1 LVDGDR
7 RMRFVLVVIVFLVG
21 AALSVVRAAEAP
33 DAQAGPPID
42 RKWKLVFRDE
52 FDGTAID
59 EATWKPSDYTTWDH
73 PGFKTRL
80 AKENCGLD
88 GEGHLVVRL
97 TQDEDGTI
105 AFNGGLITRD
115 FQKAFGY
122 IETRVRF
129 STQPGWWG
137 FVCTI
142 RNNTLSNYGD
152 DLFENPQEF
161 DVFEDFFKPKA
172 HPFWPEDR
180 HHVISQAF
188 HATVGLGF
196 QDQGDGSGAT
206 DHDTRK
212 KNMLAVTAPGRVLRH
227 EYHRLQDYGGWH
239 TVALRWGPLE
249 NIFFV
254 DGKETYR
261 TTYKDTPITNV
272 PQKLV
277 VGSVFKTPKPLKR
290 DAEHDAKYP
299 PFYGWLED
307 AKLPDQLVVDYI
319 RWYDEDPG
327 EQSAPAVTLALD
339 GDRSGLVQGR
349 PATFR
354 VNVTDKDGSP
364 ISVQLFA
371 KGYLRAEAALDAT
384 GAAQTFTI
392 TNLFPGANTLIA
404 TAVDDDGLVGLSAPL
419 RVTVK
424 SAAASPAASDDK

>member
-1 LVDGDR
+1 
-7 RMRFVLVVIVFLVG
+7 MRYVLGLLVFLASFPLAV
-21 AALSVVRAAEAP
+21 ARAAESAGT
-33 DAQAGPPID
+33 QAGPPSD
-42 RKWKLVFRDE
+42 RKWKLVFSDE

-59 EATWKPSDYTTWDH
+59 ATLWKPSDYTTWEH
-73 PGFKTRL
+73 PAFKTRL
-80 AKENCGLD
+80 AKENCALD

-142 RNNTLSNYGD
+142 RNNTLTNYGD

-161 DVFEDFFKPKA
+161 DVFEDYYKPKA

-206 DHDTRK
+206 AFDTRK
-212 KNMLAVTAPGRVLRH
+212 KVMLAVAAPSRVLRH
-227 EYHRLQDYGGWH
+227 EYHQLEDYGGWH

-249 NIFFV
+249 NIFYV

-272 PQKLV
+272 PQKLF
-277 VGSVFKTPKPLKR
+277 VGGAHKTPKPLKK

-327 EQSAPAVTLALD
+327 ERSAPVVTLALD
-339 GDRSGLVQGR
+339 GEPSGLVQGQ

-354 VNVTDKDGSP
+354 VHVADKDGRP
-364 ISVQLFA
+364 MSVQLFA
-371 KGYLRAEAALDAT
+371 KGYLRAEATLDAAD
-384 GAAQTFTI
+384 GAQAFTI
-392 TNLFPGANTLIA
+392 TNLFPGPNTLIA

-424 SAAASPAASDDK
+424 PAMASPVAPEGE